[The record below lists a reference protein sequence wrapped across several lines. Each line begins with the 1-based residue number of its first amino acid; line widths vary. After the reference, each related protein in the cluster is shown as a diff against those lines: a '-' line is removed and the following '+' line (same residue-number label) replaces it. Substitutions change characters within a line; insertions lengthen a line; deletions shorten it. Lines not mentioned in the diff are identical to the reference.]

1 MWLVVTRTPPPDAPD
16 WRGRCWLAAIDA
28 LAWPLLWLLMLRQA
42 PMPMGIVGP
51 TMVALLLLAAI
62 GRLRRALWVNH
73 RYRFT
78 TWRWGR
84 AVMGLLVAGV
94 ALKLAMSA

>member
-1 MWLVVTRTPPPDAPD
+1 MWLVVTRTPRPDAPY

-28 LAWPLLWLLMLRQA
+28 LAWPLLWVLVLRQA
-42 PMPMGIVGP
+42 PVSTGIVGP
-51 TMVALLLLAAI
+51 MVVALLVPTAI
-62 GRLRRALWVNH
+62 GRLRRALLVNH

-84 AVMGLLVAGV
+84 VVMVLLVAGV
-94 ALKLAMSA
+94 VLKLTMPA

>member
-1 MWLVVTRTPPPDAPD
+1 MWLVVTRAPRPDAPY

-28 LAWPLLWLLMLRQA
+28 LAWPLLGGLVLRQA
-42 PMPMGIVGP
+42 SMARGIIGPMVI
-51 TMVALLLLAAI
+51 ALLVLAAM
-62 GRLRRALWVNH
+62 GRLRRALWINH

-84 AVMGLLVAGV
+84 VVMVLLVAGV
-94 ALKLAMSA
+94 VLKLAMPA

>member
-1 MWLVVTRTPPPDAPD
+1 MWLVVARQPAPD
-16 WRGRCWLAAIDA
+16 VPYWRGRCWIAAVDA
-28 LAWPLLWLLMLRQA
+28 VAWPLVWVLALRQIPVEA
-42 PMPMGIVGP
+42 SMVGSVLVP
-51 TMVALLLLAAI
+51 LAVLAAI

-84 AVMGLLVAGV
+84 VVV
-94 ALKLAMSA
+94 ALLLAGAMLKLGMLA